1 MRNHTHTYKEPPLR
15 LMRQRCRDDK
25 EHNHTSTYT
34 WTASFVWRDQT
45 CFLGSRPEG
54 NRRGKSPVEYRGSM
68 YVPSVCPSVRTFPT
82 PTAPGLS
89 ETGLNLSEAGSGLS
103 EAGSGLSGAGSGL
116 SEAGSGLS
124 AACSGLSAACS
135 GLAEAGSGLS
145 EDGSGLSEASSG
157 LFKASPGLLQAG
169 SGLSEDGQTYGR
181 DVQIPPI
188 FYRTLSCLP
197 NSFHHKMLEQG
208 KGTEDHLLPLSDCN
222 KIIPSNDRHPRPF
235 SDYSPAGFKRFSC

>member
-1 MRNHTHTYKEPPLR
+1 
-15 LMRQRCRDDK
+15 MRQRCRDDK
-25 EHNHTSTYT
+25 EHKHTSTYT

-45 CFLGSRPEG
+45 CFLGSRPGG
-54 NRRGKSPVEYRGSM
+54 NWRGQSPVEYRGSM
-68 YVPSVCPSVRTFPT
+68 YIPSVCPSVRTSPT

-103 EAGSGLSGAGSGL
+103 EAGSGLS
-116 SEAGSGLS
+116 
-124 AACSGLSAACS
+124 AACS

-145 EDGSGLSEASSG
+145 EYGLGLSEASSG

-181 DVQIPPI
+181 DAQIPPI

-197 NSFHHKMLEQG
+197 AYLTASITK
-208 KGTEDHLLPLSDCN
+208 C
-222 KIIPSNDRHPRPF
+222 
-235 SDYSPAGFKRFSC
+235 